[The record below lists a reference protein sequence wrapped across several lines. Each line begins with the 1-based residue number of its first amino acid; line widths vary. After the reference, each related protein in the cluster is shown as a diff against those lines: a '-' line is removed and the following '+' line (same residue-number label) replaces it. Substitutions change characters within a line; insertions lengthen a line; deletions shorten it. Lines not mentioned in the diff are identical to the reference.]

1 MGMFCK
7 RHKKPKTENWIERQ
21 ARGGGLMRIG
31 CVDCKAEARGAP
43 PRDKPA
49 PRSNPWARRGV

>member
-43 PRDKPA
+43 PRDKQP